1 MTDFCGEEIHAV
13 EETFPGCSVYL
24 CDFHCEQAWERQRWV
39 CAFWKECF
47 NVRVNTN
54 NGVERQNKLFK
65 YSYLKSHKNNSLTV
79 MLTVLIEDF
88 LPDNYSRL
96 VDTISVF

>member
-1 MTDFCGEEIHAV
+1 M
-13 EETFPGCSVYL
+13 S
-24 CDFHCEQAWERQRWV
+24 
-39 CAFWKECF
+39 
-47 NVRVNTN
+47 VNTN
-54 NGVERQNKLFK
+54 NRVERQNKLFK
-65 YSYLKSHKNNSLTV
+65 YSYLKSHKNDSLSV

>member
-1 MTDFCGEEIHAV
+1 MAFWFIHAIV
-13 EETFPGCSVYL
+13 QFS
-24 CDFHCEQAWERQRWV
+24 QIQRWV
-39 CAFWKECF
+39 CAFWKEGF

-54 NGVERQNKLFK
+54 NGVERQNKLIK
-65 YSYLKSHKNNSLTV
+65 YSYLKSHKNNINSPSV

>member
-1 MTDFCGEEIHAV
+1 MGIPERGLQCESKHNNRV
-13 EETFPGCSVYL
+13 E
-24 CDFHCEQAWERQRWV
+24 W
-39 CAFWKECF
+39 
-47 NVRVNTN
+47 
-54 NGVERQNKLFK
+54 QNKLFK
-65 YSYLKSHKNNSLTV
+65 YSYLRSHKNNSLSV

>member
-1 MTDFCGEEIHAV
+1 M
-13 EETFPGCSVYL
+13 S
-24 CDFHCEQAWERQRWV
+24 
-39 CAFWKECF
+39 
-47 NVRVNTN
+47 VNTN
-54 NGVERQNKLFK
+54 NRVERQNKLFK
-65 YSYLKSHKNNSLTV
+65 YSYLKSYKNDSLSV

>member
-1 MTDFCGEEIHAV
+1 M
-13 EETFPGCSVYL
+13 
-24 CDFHCEQAWERQRWV
+24 
-39 CAFWKECF
+39 
-47 NVRVNTN
+47 RVNTN

-65 YSYLKSHKNNSLTV
+65 YSYLKSHENNSLSV

-96 VDTISVF
+96 VDTISVFKVQHHE